1 MIRHFSGNRAECAA
15 IVEQSLKSMIAPCRR
30 SLREAEHRTVSAQC
44 RPETLGHRKGL
55 SSFIQPVAV
64 RLKAFH
70 WLRSVPQM
78 ESCNAQ
84 HIVRGLGRTNARSMS
99 DRAASGPYR
108 RRNWI
113 KAETKGSTQ
122 HQTGL
127 TLCLEIIARNG
138 RYPIR
143 LQNDTRREEVEDVH
157 VNAGLRCGG
166 RRGRQPST
174 SSAYA
179 NDLTDVVSKVR

>member
-1 MIRHFSGNRAECAA
+1 MWDSRSRQCALHPGVLFVRQNTA
-15 IVEQSLKSMIAPCRR
+15 LCLHSAAQRR
-30 SLREAEHRTVSAQC
+30 LV
-44 RPETLGHRKGL
+44 PERD

-64 RLKAFH
+64 RLTAFH

-108 RRNWI
+108 RRGWI
-113 KAETKGSTQ
+113 NAEIKGSTQ

-127 TLCLEIIARNG
+127 TLCLEHIARDG
-138 RYPIR
+138 RYPTR
-143 LQNDTRREEVEDVH
+143 LQNDTRREEVKDVQD
-157 VNAGLRCGG
+157 NAGLRCGG
-166 RRGRQPST
+166 RRGRQPPT

-179 NDLTDVVSKVR
+179 NDLTDVVSKVW